1 MTQPMK
7 TTDHV
12 ALGYRRRFW
21 LRVYWVAGLLTI
33 LATFAYW
40 RYFAGIP
47 VDYSQDSDHF
57 LYGSIGSDSYDGIPL
72 AIWKIL
78 PETFPEYLPNAGRDY
93 QRIVSQKENSGAG
106 PADYRDGYAQF
117 GFLMQAGHTLPVGF
131 SQRRVYVERVGLN
144 CAVCHTGTLAVQN
157 SSQADRVY
165 GDSLETLYV
174 GKTSQVGAGRI
185 LIYGMPAHSMDLESY
200 FTFLFRCAEDSRF
213 NNNTLIQAIDQASA
227 KGISEPLWGI
237 DRLIVSRS
245 VAQLRETLL
254 KRRRQLHYLHDLAH
268 SPGEDQTPRFGPGR
282 IDTFSPYKSIQFGFP
297 FDGTYGIAD
306 YPSIWNQ
313 RPRDGMLLHWD
324 GNNESVFE
332 RNISASLGAGV
343 TPISLDMKRMLR
355 VSRWIGSP
363 PPPNP
368 AFQGVFKRQAQH
380 GADQYRPFSGEMPIP
395 NYPFAVD
402 GILASQGRAVFREYC
417 AHCHGDWSRSSA
429 GKPSTEKVAIDGKL
443 MKADESFLPPPGLVL
458 PPPGLGRVLPIGD
471 INTDPARLDS
481 YTESLQVNQN
491 QLGSGQWWRFTHF
504 RKTNGYANG
513 PLDGIWIKAPYLHN
527 GSVPSLYDLLSRPC
541 TTQDLE
547 GLGITA
553 TTDLAELARQP
564 ELVAEMVHKARSQG
578 LRPPVFYRGDD
589 TYDEKYGGFR
599 SDRDRTEDGRATFF
613 YSTVQIKN
621 GIVEPLLGNGHAGH
635 YGRKFSEEASFGSE
649 LTSEEKWALVEFQ
662 KLIGSDQAKELP

>member
-21 LRVYWVAGLLTI
+21 LRVYWAAGLLAI

-47 VDYSQDSDHF
+47 VEHSQDSDHF

-93 QRIVSQKENSGAG
+93 QRIVAQKENSGAG

-165 GDSLETLYV
+165 GESLETHYV
-174 GKTSQVGAGRI
+174 GQRSQVGAGRI

-213 NNNTLIQAIDQASA
+213 NSNTLIQAIDHAA
-227 KGISEPLWGI
+227 TKGVSDPLWGI

-313 RPRDGMLLHWD
+313 RPRDGMQLHWD

-368 AFQGVFKRQAQH
+368 AFQGVFKHQAQH
-380 GADQYRPFSGEMPIP
+380 GADQYQPFPGEMPIP

-417 AHCHGDWSRSSA
+417 AHCHGDWSQSTT
-429 GKPSTEKVAIDGKL
+429 GKRSTEKVVIDGKL
-443 MKADESFLPPPGLVL
+443 MRADESFLPPPGLVL

-527 GSVPSLYDLLSRPC
+527 GSVPSLYDLFSRPC

-547 GLGITA
+547 GLGITP

-564 ELVAEMVHKARSQG
+564 ELVADMIGKARSQG

-589 TYDEKYGGFR
+589 TYDEKHGGFR
-599 SDRDRTEDGRATFF
+599 SDRERTEDGRATFF

-621 GIVEPLLGNGHAGH
+621 GIVEPLLGNGHEGH
-635 YGRKFSEEASFGSE
+635 YGKKFSEEASFGSE

>member
-1 MTQPMK
+1 MTQSRI

-12 ALGYRRRFW
+12 LLGYRRKFW
-21 LRVYWVAGLLTI
+21 RKLYVCAGLI
-33 LATFAYW
+33 AIIAAFAYW

-47 VDYSQDSDHF
+47 VEYSNDSDHF
-57 LYGSIGSDSYDGIPL
+57 LYGSIGSDYDGIPL

-78 PETFPEYLPNAGRDY
+78 PETFPEYLPGAGRDY
-93 QRIVSQKENSGAG
+93 QRIVAQKEIKGG
-106 PADYRDGYAQF
+106 KPADYRDGYTQF
-117 GFLMQAGHTLPVGF
+117 GFLMQEGHALPVGF
-131 SQRRVYVERVGLN
+131 SQRRVYVDRVGLN

-157 SSQADRVY
+157 NGQAEKLY
-165 GDSLETLYV
+165 GDSLETHYI
-174 GKTSQVGAGRI
+174 GQKSQTGAGRV

-213 NNNTLIQAIDQASA
+213 NADTLVQAIDQAA
-227 KGISEPLWGI
+227 ARGATEPLTGI
-237 DRLIVSRS
+237 DRIIVSRS

-254 KRRRQLHYLHDLAH
+254 KRRRQLHYLNELAH
-268 SPGEDQTPRFGPGR
+268 TPGEDQTPRFGPGR

-313 RPRDGMLLHWD
+313 RPRDGMQLHWD

-368 AFQGVFKRQAQH
+368 AFQGVFKRQSQH
-380 GADQYRPFSGEMPIP
+380 GSDKFQPFTGEMPIP

-402 GILASQGRAVFREYC
+402 KILAKKGLAVFREYC
-417 AHCHGDWSRSSA
+417 AHCHGDWSQTSISSMA
-429 GKPSTEKVAIDGKL
+429 LEEASGTDEKAPA
-443 MKADESFLPPPGLVL
+443 ADIKTTAAPDRL
-458 PPPGLGRVLPIGD
+458 PPPGLGKVLPIGD
-471 INTDPARLDS
+471 IDTDPARLDS
-481 YTESLQVNQN
+481 YTESLQANQN

-527 GSVPSLYDLLSRPC
+527 GSVPSLYDLFSRPC
-541 TTQDLE
+541 TSKELE
-547 GLGITA
+547 ELGITA
-553 TTDLAELARQP
+553 ATDIASLGRQP
-564 ELVAEMVHKARSQG
+564 KLVADIIAKARSLG

-589 TYDEKYGGFR
+589 SYDEKYGGFR
-599 SDRDRTEDGRATFF
+599 SDRDRTDDGRSTFF
-613 YSTVQIKN
+613 YSTVQVKN
-621 GIVEPLLGNGHAGH
+621 GAVDSLLGNGHQGH
-635 YGRKFSEEASFGSE
+635 YGKKFSEEASFGSE
-649 LTSEEKWALVEFQ
+649 LTAEEKWALVEFQ